1 MAREFKRTDRVGAQI
16 QRELAELVRTGL
28 DSQKMGMITI
38 QAVEVVRDFSH
49 AKVYFTFLGGEM
61 DTRGVTKILK
71 QAAPRLRHEL
81 GQRMRMRTVPELHFV
96 HDESIERG
104 SRLTALIEQAVK
116 SDRPERPENDERDD

>member
-16 QRELAELVRTGL
+16 QRELAELVRTGF
-28 DSQKMGMITI
+28 DSRKLGMITI

-49 AKVYFTFLGGEM
+49 AKIYFTFLGGEL
-61 DTRGVTKILK
+61 DQRGVSKTLK

-81 GQRMRMRTVPELHFV
+81 GQRMRMRTIPELHFV

-116 SDRPERPENDERDD
+116 SDHPDHDEKDD

>member
-16 QRELAELVRTGL
+16 QRELAELVRSDF
-28 DSQKMGMITI
+28 DSRTLGMITI

-49 AKVYFTFLGGEM
+49 AKVYFTVLGGEL
-61 DTRGVTKILK
+61 DQRGVTKVLK

-96 HDESIERG
+96 HDESVERG
-104 SRLTALIEQAVK
+104 RHLSALIEQAVK
-116 SDRPERPENDERDD
+116 SDHHDTEERDD

>member
-16 QRELAELVRTGL
+16 QRELAELVRTAF
-28 DSQKMGMITI
+28 DSRSMGMITI

-61 DTRGVTKILK
+61 DVLGVTRKLK
-71 QAAPRLRHEL
+71 QAAPHLRHEL
-81 GQRMRMRTVPELHFV
+81 GQRLRLRTIPELHFV

-104 SRLTALIEQAVK
+104 SRLSALIEQAVK
-116 SDRPERPENDERDD
+116 LDTDAHGPEGEDD

>member
-16 QRELAELVRTGL
+16 QRELAELVRTSF
-28 DSQKMGMITI
+28 DSRKIGMVTI

-49 AKVYFTFLGGEM
+49 AKIYFTFLGGEL
-61 DTRGVTKILK
+61 DQRGVSKMLK

-81 GQRMRMRTVPELHFV
+81 GQRMRIRTVPELHFV

-104 SRLTALIEQAVK
+104 SRLTSLIEQAVK
-116 SDRPERPENDERDD
+116 SDHPDHDENDD

>member
-16 QRELAELVRTGL
+16 QRELAELVRTSF
-28 DSQKMGMITI
+28 DSRQIGMVTI

-49 AKVYFTFLGGEM
+49 AKIYFTFLGGEL
-61 DTRGVTKILK
+61 DQRGVGKMLK

-104 SRLTALIEQAVK
+104 SRLTSLIEQAVK
-116 SDRPERPENDERDD
+116 SDHPDHDENDD

>member
-16 QRELAELVRTGL
+16 QRELAELVRTSF
-28 DSQKMGMITI
+28 DSRKIGMVTI

-49 AKVYFTFLGGEM
+49 AKIYFTFLGGEL
-61 DTRGVTKILK
+61 DQRGVSKMLK

-104 SRLTALIEQAVK
+104 SRLTSLIEQAVK
-116 SDRPERPENDERDD
+116 SDHPDHDENDD

>member
-16 QRELAELVRTGL
+16 QRELAELVRTSF
-28 DSQKMGMITI
+28 DSRKIGMVTI

-49 AKVYFTFLGGEM
+49 AKIYFTFLGGEL
-61 DTRGVTKILK
+61 DQRGVSKMLK

-81 GQRMRMRTVPELHFV
+81 GQRMRMRTVQELHFV

-104 SRLTALIEQAVK
+104 SRLTSLIEQAVK
-116 SDRPERPENDERDD
+116 SDHPDHDENDD